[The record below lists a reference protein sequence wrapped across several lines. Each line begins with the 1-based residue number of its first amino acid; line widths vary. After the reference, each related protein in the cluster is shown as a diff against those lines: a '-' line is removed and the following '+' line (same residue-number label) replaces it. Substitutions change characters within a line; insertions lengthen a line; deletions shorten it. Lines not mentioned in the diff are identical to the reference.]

1 VVVANAEGEILEANP
16 AFVALLASGNRPVR
30 ALDDLAYYFSD
41 PVEFQRRLQ
50 ALRRS
55 RQPWRGEVELENA
68 RGERK
73 PLLVRADPV
82 MSSPDRVLGFV
93 LLFMDLTE
101 RKAAD
106 AARRRF
112 QEGILQSHRKPKGP
126 LQSQSDLM
134 SQTLLST
141 IIENAQLAA
150 LEITDG
156 ADMARMP
163 NLLESVRSSVARTAE
178 VLEHLSLASGEADGP
193 GGDKP

>member
-1 VVVANAEGEILEANP
+1 MN
-16 AFVALLASGNRPVR
+16 S
-30 ALDDLAYYFSD
+30 
-41 PVEFQRRLQ
+41 
-50 ALRRS
+50 
-55 RQPWRGEVELENA
+55 
-68 RGERK
+68 
-73 PLLVRADPV
+73 
-82 MSSPDRVLGFV
+82 DRVLGFV

-163 NLLESVRSSVARTAE
+163 SLLESVRSSVARTAE
-178 VLEHLSLASGEADGP
+178 VLEHLSLGSGEADGA
-193 GGDKP
+193 GGDKA